1 MKVIVLGCNTLGEAV
16 ARYLAEGG
24 DEVTLIDASSV
35 TLEKMQNTC
44 DLRTVVGY
52 PSHPHILRKADAG
65 DADMLVA
72 LTHADEVNI
81 IACRI
86 AHSLFGVPK
95 KIARIQ
101 SRAYLVERKVLFD
114 KGLMPIDAIVSPDQA
129 VAKNIKNIIDNPSV
143 NYISSFASDRL
154 FLSSVICQKKA
165 ILSGHPLARLKQLVK
180 GLDVCVVSLR
190 RNDDQQFVPCEE
202 THICAGDEVFFVS
215 TPKAIGP
222 MSEAL
227 GHTVSKVKHVA
238 IAGGGRLGFY
248 LADITQNSY
257 KVKIIE
263 INRERCDYITQE
275 LNSASVLQGSITDE
289 NLLHETGIGES
300 DYFCALSDDEAD
312 NILSALLAK
321 QFGAKKV
328 LSLLNRQSY
337 LDMIRH
343 NHINIDVTLHPQ
355 QVSMGQLLRHVR
367 PGSLANV
374 HLHTISGGESIEIA
388 IHGTPSTSKVIGRKV
403 NRLHLPEGVVIAGL
417 VRNNEAQTISDD
429 LSIEKNDHV
438 IVYISDRK
446 KSTEV
451 TNLFGVS
458 PFYS

>member
-1 MKVIVLGCNTLGEAV
+1 MKVIVLGCNNLGEAV
-16 ARYLAEGG
+16 ARYLAEEGE
-24 DEVTLIDASSV
+24 EVTLIDSSGAK
-35 TLEKMQNTC
+35 LEKVQNTC
-44 DLRTVVGY
+44 DLRTIIGY
-52 PSHPHILRKADAG
+52 PSHPHILRKADAN

-72 LTHADEVNI
+72 LTHKDEVNI

-114 KGLMPIDAIVSPDQA
+114 KGLMPIDAIVSPDQS
-129 VAKNIKNIIDNPSV
+129 VAQNIKNIIDNPSV
-143 NYISSFASDRL
+143 NYISSFANDKL
-154 FLSSVICQKKA
+154 FLSSVICQEKA
-165 ILSGHPLARLKQLVK
+165 ILSGHPLSQLQQLVER
-180 GLDVCVVSLR
+180 LDICVVSLR
-190 RNDDQQFVPCEE
+190 RNDQQFVPCEE
-202 THICAGDEVFFVS
+202 THIWAGDEVFFVS
-215 TPKAIGP
+215 TLKSISP

-227 GHTVSKVKHVA
+227 GHAIHKVKHVA

-248 LADITQNSY
+248 LADIIQNSY

-263 INRERCDYITQE
+263 LNRERCNFLAQE
-275 LNSASVLQGSITDE
+275 LDSASVMQGSITDE
-289 NLLHETGIGES
+289 DLLHEIGVGES
-300 DYFCALSDDEAD
+300 DYFCALSGDEAD

-343 NHINIDVTLHPQ
+343 DHINIDVTLHPQ
-355 QVSMGQLLRHVR
+355 QVSMGQLLRYVR

-374 HLHTISGGESIEIA
+374 HLHTLSGGESIEITV
-388 IHGTPSTSKVIGRKV
+388 HGTPSTSKVIGRKV
-403 NRLHLPEGVVIAGL
+403 NNLHLPEGVVIAGL
-417 VRNNEAQTISDD
+417 MRNNDVKIISAE

-446 KSTEV
+446 KSAEITS
-451 TNLFGVS
+451 LFEVS